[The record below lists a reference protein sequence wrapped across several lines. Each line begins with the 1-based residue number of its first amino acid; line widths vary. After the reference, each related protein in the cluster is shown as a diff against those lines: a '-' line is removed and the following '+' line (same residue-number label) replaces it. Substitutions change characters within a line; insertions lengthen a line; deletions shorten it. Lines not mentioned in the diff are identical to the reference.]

1 MSGVKE
7 VVEVSKELI
16 QKLQAAMI
24 QTANARIAYENYKKL
39 LDEAK
44 QIHEQKYVPLWNQV
58 YNDETTTSQEQEQL
72 RKLEEAIK
80 DAWEQLGKAI
90 SNLFE

>member
-1 MSGVKE
+1 MSRVKE
-7 VVEVSKELI
+7 VVDISKELI

-24 QTANARIAYENYKKL
+24 QTANARIAYENYQKL
-39 LDEAK
+39 LNEAK
-44 QIHEQKYVPLWNQV
+44 QLHEKKYVPLWNEV
-58 YNDETTTSQEQEQL
+58 YNDEATTSQDQEQL

-90 SNLFE
+90 NNLFE